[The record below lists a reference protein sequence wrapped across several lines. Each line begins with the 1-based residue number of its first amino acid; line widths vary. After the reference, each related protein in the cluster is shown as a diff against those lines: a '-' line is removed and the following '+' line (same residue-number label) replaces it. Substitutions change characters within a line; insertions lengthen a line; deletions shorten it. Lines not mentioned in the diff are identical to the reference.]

1 VEQDFNQFPFA
12 QGKPTPA
19 DIRFDTSKLSWV
31 KLRFEL
37 MLKLN
42 TTERGLDSPEGRRH
56 VMGDTFLA
64 IPRVTEAFGPVMLEN
79 GKKLGRLMDL
89 GREQHTSLFP
99 WLPGAG
105 RSLVSQE
112 ISKWSNGPQDFDI
125 RSPLPGQRKRN
136 INAPVGLVKIV
147 PSRTLLS
154 SDPSVGIP
162 IAVIEITAISFQEG
176 SLWSWIQGNVLVLT
190 LGATILVPMVPPAQ
204 DAVRAEWAIHQRRVA
219 VEMAMRNQPAVEF
232 GNFRFSEEAL
242 RRRGERAFNYQ
253 EARIS
258 SEERRYRIALT
269 QLALKMIVHTE
280 ITIDGEVGPETI
292 EALKEV
298 GRRNHTSGVIS
309 NPFLR
314 EKLEESLLPVSE
326 R

>member
-1 VEQDFNQFPFA
+1 MKPDFSQFPFA
-12 QGKPTPA
+12 QGELTPA
-19 DIRFDTSKLSWV
+19 DIRFNTSRLSWV
-31 KLRFEL
+31 TLRFEL

-42 TTERGLDSPEGRRH
+42 ANERGLDSPEGRRD

-64 IPRVTEAFGPVMLEN
+64 IPRVTEAFGPTMVEN
-79 GKKLGRLMDL
+79 GTRLGRLIDL
-89 GREQHTSLFP
+89 GRKQHTSLFP

-112 ISKWSNGPQDFDI
+112 MSEWGNGPQDFDI
-125 RSPLPGQRKRN
+125 RRPLPGQRKRN
-136 INAPVGLVKIV
+136 INATVGLIKIV

-154 SDPSVGIP
+154 SDRSVGIP
-162 IAVIEITAISFQEG
+162 IAVIEITAISFEEG
-176 SLWSWIQGNVLVLT
+176 SVWSWIKGNVLVLT
-190 LGATILVPMVPPAQ
+190 LGAAIFAPMVPPAQ
-204 DAVRAEWAIHQRRVA
+204 DAVRAEWAVHQRRVA

-258 SEERRYRIALT
+258 PEERRYRVALT
-269 QLALKMIVHTE
+269 QLALKMVLHTE

-314 EKLEESLLPVSE
+314 EKLAESLLPFSE